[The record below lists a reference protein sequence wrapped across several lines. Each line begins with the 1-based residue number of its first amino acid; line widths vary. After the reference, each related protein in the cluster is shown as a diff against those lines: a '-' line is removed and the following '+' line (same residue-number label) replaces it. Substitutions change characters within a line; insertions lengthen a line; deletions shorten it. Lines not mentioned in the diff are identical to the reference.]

1 MSSYANHVLFSS
13 KVWIGHKL
21 NDVSNTIVN
30 VESNTWTDE
39 RIEQEWHRS
48 LMLKFFQP
56 SHNCRGTMKMGHSRL
71 LLFFSAALIH
81 LVIPTA
87 AQYCYDTGNY
97 TSNSTYRAN
106 LNTLL
111 ASMINNT
118 KKNYG
123 FYNFSFGE
131 APDKV
136 YAIALCRGDASP
148 SECRGCISG
157 ASSDLLKA
165 LSKPKG
171 GNHLA

>member
-1 MSSYANHVLFSS
+1 MT
-13 KVWIGHKL
+13 W
-21 NDVSNTIVN
+21 
-30 VESNTWTDE
+30 ESNAKILPLETTV
-39 RIEQEWHRS
+39 I
-48 LMLKFFQP
+48 
-56 SHNCRGTMKMGHSRL
+56 L
-71 LLFFSAALIH
+71 LAALIH

-97 TSNSTYRAN
+97 TSNSTCRAN